1 MKSIYPNGILEHVL
15 NRHDEDG
22 EIIRKWILDGAPLTN
37 ETFQQSQTEDEHV
50 NIISHQAFK
59 FQY

>member
-1 MKSIYPNGILEHVL
+1 MEFLNMFF

-50 NIISHQAFK
+50 NIISHQAFT